1 MIVEGA
7 YRKVTPV
14 IFKFGVAAVIDP
26 AGYRAGVAIIIFN
39 RQKKLFWAKRV
50 RQNAWQFPQ
59 GGVNEGE
66 TLKQTMFRELKE
78 ETGLDPEDVKI
89 VTVSKQWFYYRLP
102 KHLIR
107 HRSEPLCIGQKQK
120 WFLLKFIGDDA
131 KFNFNLSEKPEFD
144 DWQWVSYW
152 HPMKEVIVFKK
163 QVYHRA
169 LKAFASYVFRHKG
182 GKKEPVQEVSPPP
195 PPSLSE

>member
-1 MIVEGA
+1 MIVKSA
-7 YRKVTPV
+7 YRKVSNRY
-14 IFKFGVAAVIDP
+14 ILFGVAAVIDP

-50 RQNAWQFPQ
+50 RQDAWQFPQ

-78 ETGLDPEDVKI
+78 ETGLDPGDVRI
-89 VTVSKQWFYYRLP
+89 VTVSKQWLYYRLP

-107 HRSEPLCIGQKQK
+107 YRSEPLCIGQKQK
-120 WFLLKFIGDDA
+120 WFLLKFIGEET

-152 HPMKEVIVFKK
+152 HPMQEVIVFKK
-163 QVYHRA
+163 HVYHRA
-169 LKAFASYVFRHKG
+169 LKAFASYVFRHKTE
-182 GKKEPVQEVSPPP
+182 KIQQEQEPPP
-195 PPSLSE
+195 PPLPVMD

>member
-1 MIVEGA
+1 M
-7 YRKVTPV
+7 
-14 IFKFGVAAVIDP
+14 IDP

-50 RQNAWQFPQ
+50 RQDAWQFPQ
-59 GGVNEGE
+59 GGMSEGE
-66 TLKQTMFRELKE
+66 SLKETMYRELKE

-89 VTVSKQWFYYRLP
+89 VTVSRQWLYYRLP

-107 HRSEPLCIGQKQK
+107 YRSEPVCIGQKQR
-120 WFLLKFIGDDA
+120 WFLLKFIGDES

-152 HPMKEVIVFKK
+152 HPMQQVILFKK
-163 QVYHRA
+163 QVYHKA
-169 LKAFASYVFRHKG
+169 LKIFAPYVFRRKNTSAST
-182 GKKEPVQEVSPPP
+182 EADLPTPA
-195 PPSLSE
+195 SE

>member
-1 MIVEGA
+1 M
-7 YRKVTPV
+7 
-14 IFKFGVAAVIDP
+14 IDP

-66 TLKQTMFRELKE
+66 ALKQTMFRELKE
-78 ETGLDPEDVKI
+78 ETGLDPEDVKV
-89 VTVSKQWFYYRLP
+89 VTISKQWLYYRLP

-107 HRSEPLCIGQKQK
+107 YRSEPLCIGQKQK
-120 WFLLKFIGDDA
+120 WFLLKFVGDEA

-152 HPMKEVIVFKK
+152 QPMKEVILFKK
-163 QVYHRA
+163 QVYHKA
-169 LKAFASYVFRHKG
+169 LKTFAPYVFRHKIG
-182 GKKEPVQEVSPPP
+182 AIEKKQEP
-195 PPSLSE
+195 PPSLGE